1 MEKRRTFKRTKPT
14 EIEKST
20 SSNGNKKNDDK
31 KSAAK
36 KILAAVKRARPEP
49 KPASQKVQ
57 SDVVSD
63 AAAIV
68 AAVEKAEAAEAAQA
82 VKTPK
87 TEITSDNLAETPSDD
102 VIVIEET
109 TTTVTTDTSS
119 HETDSDSKR
128 SWGFIFVLLGIFAI
142 FLAGG
147 LAFAFLFQQ
156 PPKPEHVYT
165 APTDVPSP
173 TIAKAPEPASW
184 KIEVLNGSGISG
196 AAAKFAQK
204 LEKLGYT
211 VTKIGNAD
219 ENQTTT
225 TFYLSKDFLPYVDTF
240 KENLAKE
247 EITAS
252 NGGQLQNSTYSAQII
267 LGSE

>member
-1 MEKRRTFKRTKPT
+1 MEKRRIFKRKKTP
-14 EIEKST
+14 EVEKTVS
-20 SSNGNKKNDDK
+20 GNKKTEDK

-36 KILAAVKRARPEP
+36 KLLAVVKRPKPEP
-49 KPASQKVQ
+49 TVKQKVT
-57 SDVVSD
+57 SDVASD

-82 VKTPK
+82 SKAPK
-87 TEITSDNLAETPSDD
+87 PEITSDNIAETPSND
-102 VIVIEET
+102 VVVIEET
-109 TTTVTTDTSS
+109 TTTVTTDFANES
-119 HETDSDSKR
+119 HATNKR
-128 SWGFIFVLLGIFAI
+128 SLGFIFVLLAIFAI

-165 APTDVPSP
+165 APTDIPSP
-173 TIAKAPEPASW
+173 TIAQAPEPALW

-211 VTKIGNAD
+211 VTKVGNAD
-219 ENQTTT
+219 ESQIKT
-225 TFYLSKDFLPYVDTF
+225 TFYLSKDFLPYADTF

-252 NGGQLQNSTYSAQII
+252 NGGELQNSTYSAQII